1 MRKDDVSIASLRVLL
16 TIVETGSFTRA
27 ADRLGMTQSG
37 ISQAVRSLESALHGG
52 VLLSRDRNG
61 VKLTALGEKV
71 AGHARRILTHVD
83 CIRQEASA
91 AVGIRTGKVRIA
103 SVASAAARLLP
114 ASIRAFQRQY
124 PKIEIVLVEGTDQE
138 VRDWVLAGIVEIGF
152 AAVPQKG
159 LTSRKIAS
167 DEVFLVAP
175 KAHRLAGRSSVL
187 LADIE
192 DEPFLMSQA
201 GCEPMIRSLFRSA
214 GIGPRVVLEVRDV
227 STLLALVREGVG
239 VSLVPELA
247 IPPGTRGIATVP
259 LDPRRSRNLGVL
271 LAPKSPQSPAAGAF
285 LNVSRTVMTAPSS
298 LA

>member
-1 MRKDDVSIASLRVLL
+1 MRNNDVSIASLRALL

-27 ADRLGMTQSG
+27 AERLGMTQSG
-37 ISQAVRSLESALHGG
+37 ISQAVRALESALHGG
-52 VLLSRDRNG
+52 VLLSRGRNG

-71 AGHARRILTHVD
+71 AGHARRILTYVD
-83 CIRQEASA
+83 CIRQEASS

-152 AAVPQKG
+152 AALPQKG
-159 LTSRKIAS
+159 LTSRKIAW
-167 DEVFLVAP
+167 DEVFLVVP
-175 KAHRLAGRSSVL
+175 KAHRLAGRSSAR
-187 LADIE
+187 LADIK
-192 DEPFLMSQA
+192 DDPFLMSQA
-201 GCEPMIRSLFRSA
+201 GCEPMIRSLFRAA
-214 GIGPRVVLEVRDV
+214 GISPRVVLEIRDV

-247 IPPGTRGIATVP
+247 IPAGTRGISTVS
-259 LDPRRSRNLGVL
+259 LEPRSARSLGVL
-271 LAPKSPQSPAAGAF
+271 FDPKAPLSPAARAF
-285 LNVSRTVMTAPSS
+285 LGGVPK
-298 LA
+298 L